1 MKSNISVSQKVA
13 ISFALALLIL
23 VIIGTVSYYST
34 IQFTESAEIVARSH
48 QIIAK
53 LEATLGDLANAESEA
68 RGYVISGGESHLN
81 AYSQYAGEVA
91 TDIKALRS
99 LAKDPAVVQGIVR
112 LESLVTQRLAKLKST
127 IATRKLEGFEATP
140 QMVMDGKELMDVVRQ
155 TVDNIEALENKL
167 LTERD
172 LIAKTLATRTTS
184 VVVLGSLLAVIVAGA
199 STILLTSEINH
210 RERLEKEVMQISE
223 REKRRMGQDLH
234 DGLCQQLTGVAL
246 FSRSLQQKLVAK
258 SVVEA
263 DELAQVTSL
272 INRSIED
279 ARRLTRGLH
288 PVPDDPLGLMM
299 ALRELAGNTQNL
311 SKVACR
317 FDCPEAVAVPDRT
330 AATHLFRI
338 AQEATQNAMRHARAS
353 NIILSLQADENVISL
368 TVCDDGCG
376 LPEHKP
382 HKGLGLEI
390 MHYRARVIGATLIV
404 RRGQESGTA
413 MCCTMPRDAFN
424 LESAP

>member
-1 MKSNISVSQKVA
+1 MGLADDMKNITEG
-13 ISFALALLIL
+13 I
-23 VIIGTVSYYST
+23 TDSYASR
-34 IQFTESAEIVARSH
+34 IR
-48 QIIAK
+48 
-53 LEATLGDLANAESEA
+53 
-68 RGYVISGGESHLN
+68 
-81 AYSQYAGEVA
+81 
-91 TDIKALRS
+91 
-99 LAKDPAVVQGIVR
+99 
-112 LESLVTQRLAKLKST
+112 
-127 IATRKLEGFEATP
+127 ATR
-140 QMVMDGKELMDVVRQ
+140 DR
-155 TVDNIEALENKL
+155 I
-167 LTERD
+167 
-172 LIAKTLATRTTS
+172 
-184 VVVLGSLLAVIVAGA
+184 
-199 STILLTSEINH
+199 
-210 RERLEKEVMQISE
+210 KEV
-223 REKRRMGQDLH
+223 G
-234 DGLCQQLTGVAL
+234 
-246 FSRSLQQKLVAK
+246 
-258 SVVEA
+258 
-263 DELAQVTSL
+263 
-272 INRSIED
+272 
-279 ARRLTRGLH
+279 
-288 PVPDDPLGLMM
+288 
-299 ALRELAGNTQNL
+299 ELAGNTQNL